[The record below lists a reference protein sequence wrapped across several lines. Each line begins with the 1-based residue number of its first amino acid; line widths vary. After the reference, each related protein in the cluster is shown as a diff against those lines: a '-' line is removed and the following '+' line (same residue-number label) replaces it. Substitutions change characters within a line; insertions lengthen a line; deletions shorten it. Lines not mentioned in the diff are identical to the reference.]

1 MAIAQSSSR
10 ATSSGDMKVRSK
22 VWLEKSGKVAVSSWR
37 VMLLEEIRDA
47 GSLSAACET
56 MNVPY
61 RTAWYKLKQME
72 DELGAKLVETQ
83 SGGAAGG
90 GSRLTPEGD
99 EIVGRFRR
107 AYEGIEALV
116 AERFGAEFAD
126 LDLKD
131 AS

>member
-1 MAIAQSSSR
+1 M
-10 ATSSGDMKVRSK
+10 TGDMEVRSK
-22 VWLEKSGKVAVSSWR
+22 VWLEKSGKVAVSEWR
-37 VMLLEEIRDA
+37 VTLLEEIRDA
-47 GSLSAACET
+47 GSLSAACLK
-56 MNVPY
+56 MDVPY

-72 DELGAKLVETQ
+72 EELGMKLVETQ

-90 GSRLTPEGD
+90 GSSLTPEAD
-99 EIVGRFRR
+99 EIVRRFRR

-116 AERFGAEFAD
+116 AERFRAEFAD

>member
-1 MAIAQSSSR
+1 M
-10 ATSSGDMKVRSK
+10 TGEMEVRSK
-22 VWLEKSGKVAVSSWR
+22 VWLEKSGRVAVSEWR
-37 VMLLEEIRDA
+37 VMLLEEIRDV
-47 GSLSAACET
+47 GSLSAACER

-61 RTAWYKLKQME
+61 RTAWYKLKEME
-72 DELGAKLVETQ
+72 EELGVKLLKTK

-90 GSRLTPEGD
+90 GSRLTPEAD